1 MRLATAR
8 VLERD
13 GLLRRL
19 RGDGGPRPV
28 IDPGL
33 AGGLRDWL
41 EDGLVE
47 RWPNCRR
54 ESTSCG

>member
-1 MRLATAR
+1 MTAS

-19 RGDGGPRPV
+19 RGDGIPRPV

-47 RWPNCRR
+47 VVSRSSPVQTW
-54 ESTSCG
+54 SG